1 MTNTLDEHKIIADKN
16 EEVKEK
22 STARLLVNKKLLSK
36 SECAICLENFEL
48 GQRVSC
54 SQTMACEHIYHEQCL
69 STWLMKN
76 DYCPCCRV
84 TLIDSKTIL
93 ESDPAD
99 ENVKESSEDSLGD
112 LDQDQDLNPSQRGNE
127 ESTLPSIQSIEED
140 FSLSDIPLTEE
151 NDIELALERD
161 TYNNQSPGV

>member
-1 MTNTLDEHKIIADKN
+1 MKAAKN
-16 EEVKEK
+16 EEAKEK

-69 STWLMKN
+69 STWLMK
-76 DYCPCCRV
+76 DDFCPCCRV
-84 TLIDSKTIL
+84 ILIDSKTIL

-99 ENVKESSEDSLGD
+99 ENVKEI
-112 LDQDQDLNPSQRGNE
+112 DQDQDLNPSQRGNE

-140 FSLSDIPLTEE
+140 FSLSDTPLTEE
-151 NDIELALERD
+151 NDIELALGRD